1 MREMTCPLCGSQ
13 SPSLDQT
20 LEVSKIV
27 DEWMGQVKMD
37 VSEEFHGI
45 LQIELLRCESC
56 SLRFFQPDSVAGSP
70 MLYERLGKL
79 DWYYMQ
85 SKWEHDVAME
95 DLKDC
100 KKGIEVGC
108 AFGDFVARVT
118 KERGIPFEGCEQ
130 NPHAVQTARSKGL
143 SVHLEDLENL
153 ASLRP
158 SAYDAVCAFQV
169 LEHVTRPGNFL
180 SAACALLRPGGKLIL
195 GLPNANS
202 FLKHQFNLLDLPPH
216 HMSRWTDET
225 LTRLQQ
231 WFPFKV
237 ARIVYEPLADYHL
250 EGYVEAYTKLFAK
263 RGLRI
268 ATAPRMRSWIRR
280 IIRMSGV
287 QKALRG
293 QTIYACFVR
302 V

>member
-1 MREMTCPLCGSQ
+1 MREMTCPLCGNLST
-13 SPSLDQT
+13 SLDQT

-27 DEWMGQVKMD
+27 DEWMRQVKMD

-45 LQIELLRCESC
+45 LQIELLRCDSC
-56 SLRFFQPDSVAGSP
+56 SLRFFQPDSAAGSP
-70 MLYERLGKL
+70 TLYERLGKL

-95 DLKDC
+95 DLKEC
-100 KKGIEVGC
+100 KNGIEVGC

-169 LEHVTRPGNFL
+169 LEHVTHPGNFL

-216 HMSRWTDET
+216 HMSR
-225 LTRLQQ
+225 
-231 WFPFKV
+231 
-237 ARIVYEPLADYHL
+237 
-250 EGYVEAYTKLFAK
+250 
-263 RGLRI
+263 
-268 ATAPRMRSWIRR
+268 
-280 IIRMSGV
+280 
-287 QKALRG
+287 
-293 QTIYACFVR
+293 
-302 V
+302 